1 MTRTCMRSYMH
12 TYMVTCYDYCEV
24 INLHEHVCVV
34 LTLFK
39 RINSDAVR
47 IILLC
52 FRKFYIC
59 AYSSPLYNFLLH
71 VIILVIV
78 NYLKTIHLLLMI
90 KLFYNILLRAAVCM
104 YIYYGHFGLCIC
116 LSIHN
121 HYCALHHM
129 GLSGLWRNKFTD
141 TCKLCYTIIPAITVL
156 SYNFNNLKTE
166 CQYNSLTFG
175 NYSTYIFNTSEKIIL
190 FISCNSCGIFINI
203 PFTKSIFII
212 QSNPIEVLIHFTARM
227 NSDRIFWSINV
238 NHATALMVF
247 ITWRCNYPFTIILLL
262 TAYYYY
268 MYLFLLFLS
277 DTQCQNIRC
286 PILVSVTIYTVCT
299 VLFDIT
305 HLLLIHGITIR
316 YSRLFTW
323 TVHVTLIYFKAMIQ
337 LFSIAFYQCNHRLY
351 IQNPPYCSQL
361 INHGNPNSH
370 KIFLKIIN
378 ILIIYNTYIVR
389 MCIHNAT
396 VILVLMHIWKSTL
409 HNLYF
414 LNLKFVDPLNT
425 NHYRWQYLRNKSSY
439 EVTVLPVHA
448 QSSNTPNS
456 NLPLHNN
463 ANDSTHLNIDGEL
476 TDHRIDYS
484 ALGNTDPDTHY
495 LAANKPISHYYTE
508 NEFNNIP
515 NLKNKLTFFNTNIRS
530 IPKNFDK
537 LKYFLFEL
545 NHNFSII
552 SISETWL
559 KQYNKANYNLKGYS
573 HISKIRPKKSGG
585 GTSIFV
591 RSDINF
597 KIKENINVDLPGV
610 DSIAIEIHKDELN
623 STKNVIVLAL
633 YRPPNINAAHFII
646 KLTDTMQTLHEQN
659 KHVFLM
665 GDFNIDIT
673 EAMLTTNRIV
683 NDFHNLFLSYHFY
696 NLINKPTRVTENTS
710 SIIDNIYTNASKT
723 LVNGIFKTDFSDHY
737 SIFCVTDL
745 TKPLV
750 KNKTVIKREFNA
762 NNIRK
767 FNETLNQTDW
777 GPVYNLEDF
786 NESYSYFQKKFDH
799 ALNLHFPLKTVE
811 IKYNNRIPYITRGIR
826 QSIKQKH
833 KLYDT
838 YFKNPTDLNK
848 ANYKNHRNKLTSLLR
863 IAERTF
869 HEEQLEINVNDSTKC
884 WKIIK
889 EAVGQNSVINDDN
902 CTFHINGNDVNDKQ
916 IISDEFNDYFVNIGP
931 NLASNID
938 NTSNPIEYV
947 NDILNS
953 ISIPTI
959 TESEVTDILLSLK
972 NSSAGYDEIPAHI
985 LKQNTIL
992 YIKPLTHL
1000 VNSSINKGIFPDE
1013 LKLAKIIPIYKS
1025 GNKESIENYRPI
1037 SILSVFTKV
1046 FEKVMYKHL
1055 INFVDKNNILYK
1067 YQFGFRRQHSTN
1079 HAVITLVEKITNA
1092 LDKGKVVVGCFLDLK
1107 KAFDTVNHRILIS
1120 KLRKYGI
1127 RGHILQWFESYLK
1140 NRKQFVQI
1148 KNFKSQIKSPTC
1160 GVPQGSILG
1169 PLLFILY
1176 INDLANVSDV
1186 LFPIL
1191 FADDTSV
1198 YIEADKESDLIK
1210 TLNEELAK
1218 LNIWLNAN
1226 KLTIN
1231 IAKSHYMFFHRGR
1244 RKSNICSP
1252 ILNNVSLERVQCTK
1266 FLGIIIDDGLKWTNH
1281 ISYIKNK
1288 IAKGFGIILRARKFF
1303 NKKTLLN
1310 LYHAFIFPYLI
1321 YCVEIWGNAANIYLD
1336 PLIKLQKKIIRV
1348 ITFSQYLAHTNDL
1361 FVQLQILPFKK
1372 LVIHRIGLQMFK
1384 NNLGYIPKA
1393 VKSLFTTNSDIH
1405 KYNTRNR
1412 DKMRSAYGK
1421 HEFMYSNFRFVGIHI
1436 WNYILDHLDINVT
1449 LPKFKKT
1456 FKTHILADNFT
1467 YHIL

>member
-1 MTRTCMRSYMH
+1 M
-12 TYMVTCYDYCEV
+12 
-24 INLHEHVCVV
+24 
-34 LTLFK
+34 
-39 RINSDAVR
+39 
-47 IILLC
+47 LL
-52 FRKFYIC
+52 
-59 AYSSPLYNFLLH
+59 N
-71 VIILVIV
+71 
-78 NYLKTIHLLLMI
+78 
-90 KLFYNILLRAAVCM
+90 
-104 YIYYGHFGLCIC
+104 
-116 LSIHN
+116 
-121 HYCALHHM
+121 
-129 GLSGLWRNKFTD
+129 
-141 TCKLCYTIIPAITVL
+141 
-156 SYNFNNLKTE
+156 
-166 CQYNSLTFG
+166 
-175 NYSTYIFNTSEKIIL
+175 
-190 FISCNSCGIFINI
+190 
-203 PFTKSIFII
+203 
-212 QSNPIEVLIHFTARM
+212 
-227 NSDRIFWSINV
+227 
-238 NHATALMVF
+238 
-247 ITWRCNYPFTIILLL
+247 
-262 TAYYYY
+262 
-268 MYLFLLFLS
+268 
-277 DTQCQNIRC
+277 
-286 PILVSVTIYTVCT
+286 
-299 VLFDIT
+299 
-305 HLLLIHGITIR
+305 
-316 YSRLFTW
+316 
-323 TVHVTLIYFKAMIQ
+323 
-337 LFSIAFYQCNHRLY
+337 
-351 IQNPPYCSQL
+351 
-361 INHGNPNSH
+361 
-370 KIFLKIIN
+370 
-378 ILIIYNTYIVR
+378 
-389 MCIHNAT
+389 
-396 VILVLMHIWKSTL
+396 
-409 HNLYF
+409 
-414 LNLKFVDPLNT
+414 
-425 NHYRWQYLRNKSSY
+425 
-439 EVTVLPVHA
+439 
-448 QSSNTPNS
+448 
-456 NLPLHNN
+456 
-463 ANDSTHLNIDGEL
+463 
-476 TDHRIDYS
+476 
-484 ALGNTDPDTHY
+484 
-495 LAANKPISHYYTE
+495 
-508 NEFNNIP
+508 
-515 NLKNKLTFFNTNIRS
+515 
-530 IPKNFDK
+530 
-537 LKYFLFEL
+537 
-545 NHNFSII
+545 
-552 SISETWL
+552 
-559 KQYNKANYNLKGYS
+559 
-573 HISKIRPKKSGG
+573 
-585 GTSIFV
+585 
-591 RSDINF
+591 
-597 KIKENINVDLPGV
+597 
-610 DSIAIEIHKDELN
+610 
-623 STKNVIVLAL
+623 
-633 YRPPNINAAHFII
+633 
-646 KLTDTMQTLHEQN
+646 
-659 KHVFLM
+659 
-665 GDFNIDIT
+665 
-673 EAMLTTNRIV
+673 
-683 NDFHNLFLSYHFY
+683 
-696 NLINKPTRVTENTS
+696 
-710 SIIDNIYTNASKT
+710 
-723 LVNGIFKTDFSDHY
+723 
-737 SIFCVTDL
+737 
-745 TKPLV
+745 
-750 KNKTVIKREFNA
+750 
-762 NNIRK
+762 
-767 FNETLNQTDW
+767 
-777 GPVYNLEDF
+777 
-786 NESYSYFQKKFDH
+786 
-799 ALNLHFPLKTVE
+799 
-811 IKYNNRIPYITRGIR
+811 
-826 QSIKQKH
+826 
-833 KLYDT
+833 
-838 YFKNPTDLNK
+838 
-848 ANYKNHRNKLTSLLR
+848 
-863 IAERTF
+863 
-869 HEEQLEINVNDSTKC
+869 
-884 WKIIK
+884 
-889 EAVGQNSVINDDN
+889 VINDDN

-916 IISDEFNDYFVNIGP
+916 IISDEFNDYFVKIGP

-959 TESEVTDILLSLK
+959 TESEVTDILLSLN

-1000 VNSSINKGIFPDE
+1000 INSSINKGIFPDE
-1013 LKLAKIIPIYKS
+1013 LKIAKVIPIFKS
-1025 GNKESIENYRPI
+1025 GNKELIENYRPI

-1092 LDKGKVVVGCFLDLK
+1092 LDKGKIVVGCFLDLK

-1231 IAKSHYMFFHRGR
+1231 IAKSHYMVFHRGR

-1288 IAKGFGIILRARKFF
+1288 IAKGFGIILRTRKFF

-1393 VKSLFTTNSDIH
+1393 VKSFFTTNSDIH

-1456 FKTHILADNFT
+1456 FKKHILADNFT